1 MDWAILLLSVLWTGI
16 IFLLGFCAGRRTSL
30 AQRSEA
36 PTGASDVPVRAQV
49 AYDDDRCPEAV
60 NSVKVPW
67 VHFGASCLTHTTG
80 SCVETPAE
88 PETENEFDE
97 ECCITKYRGVRMTVD
112 EAYLA
117 VLEEAQ
123 WRVENGPGAAYTA
136 SEVDWCERQYYAGE
150 EPDASPRTKKLE

>member
-1 MDWAILLLSVLWTGI
+1 MDWAILLLSTMWTGI

-36 PTGASDVPVRAQV
+36 PTGASDVPAGAPV

-60 NSVKVPW
+60 HSVKVPW
-67 VHFGASCLTHTTG
+67 VHFGASCLTHSTG

-88 PETENEFDE
+88 PEIEFDE
-97 ECCITKYRGVRMTVD
+97 ECCFTKYRGVRMTVD
-112 EAYLA
+112 DAYLA

-123 WRVENGPGAAYTA
+123 WRAENGPGAAYTP